1 MKQIHIRAIALML
14 LPAAM
19 SGFTWAQVPSGT
31 PPPPTVQPLPA
42 PYIPPAIPASNWT
55 PAQIR
60 QSFDLADADSNGQLT
75 RSEAQRLQIM
85 PRSFEDMDQN
95 KDGFIT
101 REEYE
106 GSVSR

>member
-1 MKQIHIRAIALML
+1 MKHFRAIALML
-14 LPAAM
+14 LVPVLG
-19 SGFTWAQVPSGT
+19 SGFTLAQVPSAT

-55 PAQIR
+55 PTQIR

-75 RSEAQRLQIM
+75 RSEAQHLQIM
-85 PRSFEDMDQN
+85 PRSFEDVDQN
-95 KDGFIT
+95 KDGLIT

-106 GSVSR
+106 GSFTR

>member
-1 MKQIHIRAIALML
+1 MKHIRAIGLML
-14 LPAAM
+14 LVPALGGGMA
-19 SGFTWAQVPSGT
+19 WAQVPSGT
-31 PPPPTVQPLPA
+31 SPPPTVQPLPA

-75 RSEAQRLQIM
+75 RSEAQHLQIM

-95 KDGFIT
+95 KDGLIT